1 VGDLCTWVVCWLAT
15 GENGVSGGK
24 EGLWGWWERQ
34 TYLFQTANEFL
45 DLPEHGPAELR
56 DSTSSLSATC
66 LVCGKMVGAESV
78 DVC

>member
-1 VGDLCTWVVCWLAT
+1 MGCLLVSDEFRVGRKDY
-15 GENGVSGGK
+15 GDGGRDRLTCRK
-24 EGLWGWWERQ
+24 EL
-34 TYLFQTANEFL
+34 QTANEFL